1 MSHPLIS
8 RSPDL
13 TKLLEEG
20 YEIEVILPH
29 LLVRSVPYVTPG
41 QEVRR
46 GVLVVPLNLNID
58 VTLPPNT
65 HVVMFAGDFPCDQ
78 DAKPL
83 EKLRHGENRTQIT
96 PDLVTQYSFSN
107 KPPEGYRDYHHLVT
121 IYVANISGSAAVLD
135 PNATARTWQV
145 IESHDPESVFLYPD
159 TASSRAG
166 ITNVSRKLEL
176 GRVVIAGL
184 GGTGAYV
191 LDLVA
196 KTPVKKIDLFDGDRF
211 GQHNAFRAPG
221 AASIADLKTRPFKVD
236 YYNEIY
242 SRMRRGIIPH
252 RYHLTPSNVSELE
265 GADFVFICMD
275 AGKAKKALV
284 DKLEQTG
291 TPFVDVGMGLEPCDD
306 SLLGTLR
313 TTTSTNERRAHVH
326 DKQRISFEGDGN
338 DLYRNIQIADL
349 NALNAALAVVK
360 WKKLFGFYVDHVR
373 EQFSAYTINCNAIV
387 NEDKL

>member
-20 YEIEVILPH
+20 YEIEVVLPH
-29 LLVRSVPYVTPG
+29 LLVRSVPYVNAAR
-41 QEVRR
+41 QVRR
-46 GVLVVPLNLNID
+46 GVLVVPLNLNVD
-58 VTLPPNT
+58 VTIAPNT

-78 DAKPL
+78 DGKFL
-83 EKLRHGENRTQIT
+83 EKLRHAENRTQIT
-96 PDLVTQYSFSN
+96 ADLVTQFSFSN
-107 KPPEGYRDYHHLVT
+107 KPPEGYKDYHHLVT
-121 IYVANISGSAAVLD
+121 IYVTNISGPAAVLD

-176 GRVVIAGL
+176 RRVVIAGL
-184 GGTGAYV
+184 GGSGAYV

-196 KTPVKKIDLFDGDRF
+196 KTPVKEIALFDGDRF

-221 AASIADLKTRPFKVD
+221 AASIADLKARPFKVD
-236 YYNEIY
+236 YYTEIY
-242 SRMRRGIIPH
+242 SRMRRGILPH
-252 RYHLTPSNVSELE
+252 RYHLTSSNVSELE

-275 AGKAKKALV
+275 DGKAKKALV
-284 DKLEQTG
+284 DKLEQIG
-291 TPFVDVGMGLEPCDD
+291 TPFVDVGMGLELCDD

-313 TTTSTNERRAHVH
+313 TTTSTKEKRDHVH

-373 EQFSAYTINCNAIV
+373 ENFSAYTINCNAIV
-387 NEDKL
+387 NEDKS